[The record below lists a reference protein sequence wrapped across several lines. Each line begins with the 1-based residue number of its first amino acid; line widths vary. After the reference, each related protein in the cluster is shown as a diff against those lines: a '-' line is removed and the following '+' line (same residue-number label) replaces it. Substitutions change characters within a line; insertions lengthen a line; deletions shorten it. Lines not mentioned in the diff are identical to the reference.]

1 MSVSFLPA
9 QPVRRA
15 NRTWLCVT
23 QSPRPR
29 VLARDSECRVL
40 MSLSYSINTSEVT
53 DLHVISY
60 EVERDLNPLVLSNCQ
75 YKVEQGRETLQ
86 EFDLEKIQRQLTSR
100 FLLGKP
106 RITLKVRPTQ
116 LLVRSARL
124 ACKWPWLWL

>member
-1 MSVSFLPA
+1 M
-9 QPVRRA
+9 
-15 NRTWLCVT
+15 T